1 MRCSVRR
8 TKCAVRRTLTLNEYI
23 ATLIDHNERIAMRI
37 RQIWKIQ
44 NISGEKWA
52 LLLLGI
58 LFLLTNLMS
67 ATCSPLTHDEAQTYL
82 HGVLPGIKPLLLF
95 TFNDSNNQ
103 VLNTGL
109 MILSTRLFG
118 FSEFVLRLPNILASL
133 LYIYCT
139 YWLSRRYQASWPAM
153 IILNAPLPIAAYF
166 SLARGYGIANA
177 FVALAILFL
186 VRGLDN
192 RSICTLFFSTVA
204 ALFAAAAN
212 FSYLVVYIVT
222 VFVCII
228 SIIVL
233 YSKYDGI
240 LKNNITYSVV
250 AIGIHAFVGMYL
262 LYPLV
267 KLLKRNAFYIGGHRG
282 FVDDTV
288 MSLVTDLTG
297 KYAFNIL
304 PLFLIFILS
313 IILLI
318 CCHDALIAA
327 KKGDFTPATFIVVL
341 ICSSCVTVL
350 LHRLFKVNFP
360 TGRAALYYYIIFA
373 IVLLT
378 SKHLRYVR
386 YVIAVL
392 LLVLFTLNYDHRGS
406 DTRTAMRA
414 LAADADVRGES
425 IRLAI
430 DWEFEPA
437 VRYYQGRIKAP
448 YEFEVDRTGYPN
460 NRDYYL
466 EHQHWYDPN
475 HTRILRENYNY
486 AYVHQ
491 KNVQKLKTTYDVIIL
506 KKYHKSGNVLCRL
519 E

>member
-1 MRCSVRR
+1 
-8 TKCAVRRTLTLNEYI
+8 
-23 ATLIDHNERIAMRI
+23 MRI
-37 RQIWKIQ
+37 WQIWKIQ

-58 LFLLTNLMS
+58 IFLLTNLMS

-82 HGVLPGIKPLLLF
+82 HGVMPGIKPLLLF

-109 MILSTRLFG
+109 MILSTRVFG
-118 FSEFVLRLPNILASL
+118 FSEFALRLPNILASL
-133 LYIYCT
+133 LYLYCT
-139 YWLSRRYQASWPAM
+139 YWLTRRYRASWPAM

>member
-1 MRCSVRR
+1 
-8 TKCAVRRTLTLNEYI
+8 
-23 ATLIDHNERIAMRI
+23 MRI
-37 RQIWKIQ
+37 WQIWKIQ

-58 LFLLTNLMS
+58 IFLLTNLMS

-82 HGVLPGIKPLLLF
+82 HGVMPGIKPLLLF

-109 MILSTRLFG
+109 MILSTRVFG
-118 FSEFVLRLPNILASL
+118 FSEFALRLPNILASL
-133 LYIYCT
+133 LYLYCT
-139 YWLSRRYQASWPAM
+139 YWLTRRYRASWPAM

-177 FVALAILFL
+177 FVALAIVFL

-192 RSICTLFFSTVA
+192 RSICSLSFSTVA
-204 ALFAAAAN
+204 ALFSAAAN

-222 VFVCII
+222 LFVCII

-233 YSKYDGI
+233 YSKYGGI
-240 LKNNITYSVV
+240 LKNNMTYSVV
-250 AIGIHAFVGMYL
+250 AIGVHAFVGMYL

-267 KLLKRNAFYIGGHRG
+267 KLLKRNAFYIGGNRG

-288 MSLVTDLTG
+288 MSLVTGLTG

-304 PLFLIFILS
+304 PLFVISILS

-318 CCHDALIAA
+318 CCYDALKAA
-327 KKGDFTPATFIVVL
+327 KKGDFTPATFIAIL
-341 ICSSCVTVL
+341 ICSCCVTVL
-350 LHRLFKVNFP
+350 LHRFLKVNFP

-373 IVLLT
+373 IVLLA

-386 YVIAVL
+386 YVIAL
-392 LLVLFTLNYDHRGS
+392 ILFVLFTFNYDHRGSGLES

-414 LAADADVRGES
+414 LAADADSRGES

-430 DWEFEPA
+430 DWIFEPA

-475 HTRILRENYNY
+475 QTRILRENYNY

-491 KNVQKLKTTYDVIIL
+491 ENVRKLKTTYDVIIL
-506 KKYHKSGNVLCRL
+506 KEYHKSSNVLCRL

>member
-1 MRCSVRR
+1 
-8 TKCAVRRTLTLNEYI
+8 
-23 ATLIDHNERIAMRI
+23 MRI

-212 FSYLVVYIVT
+212 FSYFVVYIVT